1 MKPELLKQ
9 SLLSLFLLG
18 SLGLLGCSQ
27 ADFSTDKKQLLSQS
41 SVFGDGYMKD
51 PSNEGK
57 SSLRQGAGGRGDLSV
72 LGGAGASGTVGVVG
86 GAGASGTVGVV
97 SGAGANGTID
107 RDGAMD
113 GDWVGGAGGANATF
127 GVGSNNGASGT
138 LEQAVPPTTSPSNG
152 TLASAAQPSASS
164 QVSSASNQVNACA
177 KSADPAV
184 KAIVNA
190 ITARASSGDKAR
202 PTDGNAYYCKATLS
216 NFVVRTVSGSGAENS
231 FVNTT
236 KAWLGADCSDPT
248 GYVATN
254 GALLGQY
261 GYFAVSGD
269 MYFCGSGSSA
279 SACSPSSS
287 DFIVGLRLGGAPD
300 EHRISQVILSGGAAV
315 NVNPSCLQREG
326 SPLLVQLPDARYGQ
340 QPIVLSNP
348 LQGIRFDILGL
359 NSDPVAHAKK
369 LISWLTEGSRETNY
383 FLVLPNDRGEVNGI
397 DEMFGDNTLGPDGKF
412 AANGYEALR
421 KYETMVDGMI
431 DRQDRVFSRLRLW
444 HDLNGDGE
452 AQGFELS
459 TLEEKRVKAIDLDYD
474 VNYQEVDAY
483 GNKIKMK
490 SVVVMEDDTLN
501 LIFDIWFRIGN

>member
-18 SLGLLGCSQ
+18 LLGLLGCSQ

-41 SVFGDGYMKD
+41 TVFGDGYMKD

-72 LGGAGASGTVGVVG
+72 LGGAGANGTVGVVG
-86 GAGASGTVGVV
+86 GAGANGTVGVV

-107 RDGAMD
+107 MD
-113 GDWVGGAGGANATF
+113 GDRVGGAGANATF

-138 LEQAVPPTTSPSNG
+138 LEQAVPSTPSPSNG
-152 TLASAAQPSASS
+152 TLASAVQPNVSS

-190 ITARASSGDKAR
+190 IAARASSGDKAK
-202 PTDGNAYYCKATLS
+202 PTDGHANYCKATLS
-216 NFVVRTVSGSGAENS
+216 NFVVRTVSDSGAENS
-231 FVNTT
+231 FVNTI
-236 KAWLGADCSDPT
+236 KAWFGADCADPT

-261 GYFAVSGD
+261 GYFAISGD

-279 SACSPSSS
+279 SLCSPTSPK
-287 DFIVGLRLGGAPD
+287 FIVGLRLAG
-300 EHRISQVILSGGAAV
+300 ELEEQHRISQVILSGGATV

-340 QPIVLSNP
+340 QPIVLSHP

-421 KYETMVDGMI
+421 KYETRVDGMI
-431 DRQDRVFSRLRLW
+431 DRRDRVFSRLRLW

-452 AQGFELS
+452 AQDFELS